1 MLSENDVKI
10 VKILLYIDRDEQA
23 ERFRER
29 LEDET
34 KNWKFSPDDL
44 KEREHWD
51 EYIQAYEAM
60 LHLCSTEYAPWYVI
74 PANRKWFRNYAV
86 AQIVRDELEVMGL
99 QYPKSTADLSAIK
112 FE

>member
-1 MLSENDVKI
+1 MRI
-10 VKILLYIDRDEQA
+10 VKFLLYIDRDEQA
-23 ERFRER
+23 KRFHERI
-29 LEDET
+29 DDQT
-34 KNWKFSPDDL
+34 KNWKFSLEDL

-60 LHLCSTEYAPWYVI
+60 LHDCSTDYAPWYVI

-86 AQIVRDELEVMGL
+86 AQIVKGRTGGHGSQVPQE
-99 QYPKSTADLSAIK
+99 STADLSGIK